1 MVRCVSLFLLLACAA
16 ALPAPAGAETSP
28 LWGAAGEKW
37 DPKGRLPDFSYAG
50 YRMGEAP
57 IPETPAK
64 ASVKDFGAKG
74 DGKTDDTKA
83 FQDALEKTRE
93 GAILVPPG
101 KYVITDFLTIARSG
115 VVLRGAGPEK
125 TTLFFPR
132 YLNDIKPNWGATTS
146 GQKTSNYSWQGGYIQ
161 INGGTGR
168 GRIAG
173 VAEKAER
180 GGRTIVLDKAAGIR
194 AGDLVEL
201 RQEESGD
208 NALAKYLYN
217 GQSGPLEK
225 LLNRVRTSFVTRVTA
240 VEGARLTVERPLRTD
255 LSPEFKAA
263 AYAFEPS
270 VTDAGIEAMAFEFPP
285 DDYAGEFT
293 ELGHNPVVINATHCW
308 VRDVKVVNGDSGP
321 YINGKFNTVQRIF
334 FEATRKVDRTGCIG
348 HHGISCYGDDN
359 LVEDFEF
366 RCKYV
371 HDLSVEHSAGNV
383 FRRGKGVDLCF
394 DHHKKAP
401 HANLFTDLDLGDGR
415 RMYRSGGGDALGK
428 HCAAWGTF
436 WNLRAQ
442 NPVKY
447 PADNFGPDLMTFV
460 GVFTNE
466 KPVLEPKGRWWEP
479 VPPQQLVPQDLYEAQ
494 VAKRLRRAPG
504 RGLAGAASAASASQP
519 AKPAAAPETPR
530 LQATPAALATWDAR
544 LKARLR
550 EAIKAGRKPRFAFAA
565 MGGEVQATEL
575 DAGDQLK
582 TSGGGVAA
590 QVPWGALSLADRRAL
605 SVALAESEAPE
616 DLAVASFYALATGD
630 NAKAEDWMRRLSET
644 VANEIRSSFR

>member
-1 MVRCVSLFLLLACAA
+1 MVRRVSMIFLLACGA

-28 LWGAAGEKW
+28 LWGGTGEKW

-57 IPETPAK
+57 IPETPAR

-93 GAILVPPG
+93 GALLVPPG
-101 KYVITDFLTIARSG
+101 KFVITDFLTIARSG

-132 YLNDIKPNWGATTS
+132 YLNDIKADWGATTT
-146 GQKTSNYSWQGGYIQ
+146 GKKTSNYSWQGGFIQ
-161 INGGTGR
+161 ITGGGGR

-180 GGRTIVLDKAAGIR
+180 GGRTVVLDKAAGIR
-194 AGDLVEL
+194 AGDLVDL

-217 GQSGPLEK
+217 NQPGPLEK
-225 LLNRVRTSFVTRVTA
+225 LLNRARTSLVTRVAA

-263 AYAFEPS
+263 VFGFEPS
-270 VTDAGIEAMAFEFPP
+270 VTDSGVEAMAFEFPP
-285 DDYAGEFT
+285 DDYPGEFS

-308 VRDVKVVNGDSGP
+308 IRDVKVINGDSGP
-321 YINGKFNTVQRIF
+321 YINGKFNTVQRVV

-348 HHGISCYGDDN
+348 HHGITCYGDDN
-359 LVEDFEF
+359 LVEDFDF

-371 HDLSVEHSAGNV
+371 HDLTVEHSAGNV
-383 FRRGKGVDLCF
+383 FHRGKGVDMCF

-447 PADNFGPDLMTFV
+447 PSEAFGPDLMNFV
-460 GVFTNE
+460 GVFSSE
-466 KPVLEPKGRWWEP
+466 KPILDKAGKWWEP
-479 VPPQQLVPQDLYEAQ
+479 IPPAQLVPQDLYEAQ
-494 VAKRLRRAPG
+494 VTRRLKRPPDRG
-504 RGLAGAASAASASQP
+504 RPSPAAAEKP
-519 AKPAAAPETPR
+519 ARPAAAPETAR
-530 LQATPAALATWDAR
+530 LQATPAALAAWEGR
-544 LKARLR
+544 LKVRLR
-550 EAIKAGRKPRFAFAA
+550 EALQAGRKPRFPFAA
-565 MGGEVQATEL
+565 MGGVVQATEL

-590 QVPWGALSLADRRAL
+590 QVPWGALSLADRLAL
-605 SVALAESEAPE
+605 SAALAESNVPE
-616 DLAVASFYALATGD
+616 DIAVAAFYALAAGD
-630 NAKAEDWMRRLSET
+630 AAKADDLLKRLPDAVSSE
-644 VANEIRSSFR
+644 IKSSFR